1 MIQKT
6 FKKFLSLKGL
16 KGLSV
21 LCNYKRVILSIEN
34 AYLRRGEGLLE
45 SVQVLAGERTGQ
57 NLQFLLRS
65 HFMDGPLAGSEKTIL
80 LINIV
85 PGVTFFYI
93 RRNFTLKYHVTTAH
107 LL

>member
-21 LCNYKRVILSIEN
+21 LCNYKRVIFSIEST
-34 AYLRRGEGLLE
+34 YLRRGEGLLE

-57 NLQFLLRS
+57 NLRFLLRS
-65 HFMDGPLAGSEKTIL
+65 HFMDGPLAGSEKK
-80 LINIV
+80 
-85 PGVTFFYI
+85 
-93 RRNFTLKYHVTTAH
+93 NFCLSTSFQG
-107 LL
+107 

>member
-21 LCNYKRVILSIEN
+21 LCNYKRVIFSIEST
-34 AYLRRGEGLLE
+34 YLRRGEGLLE

-57 NLQFLLRS
+57 NLRFLLRS
-65 HFMDGPLAGSEKTIL
+65 HFMDGPLAGSEKKNL

-85 PGVTFFYI
+85 SRVTFFYI
-93 RRNFTLKYHVTTAH
+93 GRNFTLKCHVTTAH

>member
-21 LCNYKRVILSIEN
+21 LCNYKRVIFSIEST
-34 AYLRRGEGLLE
+34 YLRRGEGLLE

-57 NLQFLLRS
+57 NLRFLLRS
-65 HFMDGPLAGSEKTIL
+65 HFMDGPLAGSEKKTCL
-80 LINIV
+80 STSFQ
-85 PGVTFFYI
+85 G
-93 RRNFTLKYHVTTAH
+93 
-107 LL
+107 